1 MKTTHI
7 IVILINIIFLF
18 NIISCHKLPNY
29 FKCAHSTVEENNPL
43 PNRVVETPVNQNGER
58 RRRINDDD
66 TTDSDEFKEFNIHLD
81 LTNIKYEIELLGL
94 KEHEE
99 FFVSSMEKAVSVLKK
114 LLKVK
119 PLREEYQL
127 EDRDFET
134 LNITKWNTS
143 LFGTEARIKGK
154 SFRTENIDLVIFGKF
169 EDLGESTLAT
179 ASARAFQ
186 NTTIRRGQPYIGV
199 VKINKNVNYLLPNSK
214 IYFESILVHEFT
226 HILGFSKKFFLFFY
240 KSLDYKNDKYG
251 IICYYLNSPNFL

>member
-1 MKTTHI
+1 MKDVYLSTKVTESGQSEVLMKFKSKKVLKAAEETGAI
-7 IVILINIIFLF
+7 IEKGISIFPSNIL
-18 NIISCHKLPNY
+18 
-29 FKCAHSTVEENNPL
+29 
-43 PNRVVETPVNQNGER
+43 
-58 RRRINDDD
+58 NDDD

-143 LFGTEARIKGK
+143 LFGT
-154 SFRTENIDLVIFGKF
+154 
-169 EDLGESTLAT
+169 
-179 ASARAFQ
+179 
-186 NTTIRRGQPYIGV
+186 
-199 VKINKNVNYLLPNSK
+199 
-214 IYFESILVHEFT
+214 
-226 HILGFSKKFFLFFY
+226 
-240 KSLDYKNDKYG
+240 
-251 IICYYLNSPNFL
+251 